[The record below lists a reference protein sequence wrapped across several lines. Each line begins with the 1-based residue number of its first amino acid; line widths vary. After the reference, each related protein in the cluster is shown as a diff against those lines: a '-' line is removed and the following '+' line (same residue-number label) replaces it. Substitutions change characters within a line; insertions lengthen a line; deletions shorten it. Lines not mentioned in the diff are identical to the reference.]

1 MVFVGVDG
9 EREHS
14 RNSQERHRLPLS
26 ELSQALGQRRLQCLS
41 GTLGRFLPPA
51 GGGAWVEL
59 GCGGR

>member
-26 ELSQALGQRRLQCLS
+26 ELSKALGQRHLQCLS

-51 GGGAWVEL
+51 GGGA
-59 GCGGR
+59 